1 MVQKALWAVALLAVF
16 APVSAQ
22 DEKPA
27 VQDGVK
33 SGEAKTSFLDEE
45 FPFEGEV
52 TAERLNVRLFPKPD
66 AATSIVAT
74 VLGQGEKLTVVA
86 QKDDFFQ
93 ILPPRG
99 TSVWVWA
106 RNVKKETDDAGTVI
120 GNDVPVRL
128 DSRANADQLGTMK
141 EGAKVKILR
150 EHLGWF
156 QIFPPDTVKYFV
168 AKKYVKYLGKATA
181 AVTPSDKQVPKALPD
196 AEAQSKLAEAEAL
209 ATEQNEFITAKEL
222 DKLNFAKV
230 AEAFEAAAALAKSD
244 ELKKQAEARAKTY
257 RQLEAHWALVQ
268 KNLQLTEEK
277 LRLLRQE
284 IENKNKPEEKKWE
297 FTGHVDTVGRMFNR
311 PGTHKL
317 VSGGKIVCFLRAKD
331 DSEEIRQQMNGLWDR
346 YVGVRGTVQKLTD
359 SWDGYSVVIVEAIEE
374 VVKK

>member
-1 MVQKALWAVALLAVF
+1 MVQKALWAVALLGVI

-74 VLGQGEKLTVVA
+74 VLGQGEKLTAVA
-86 QKDDFFQ
+86 QKDEFFQ
-93 ILPPRG
+93 ILPPKG

-106 RNVKKETDDAGTVI
+106 RHVKKDADDAGTVI
-120 GNDVPVRL
+120 GIDVPVRL

-181 AVTPSDKQVPKALPD
+181 AVTPSDRQVPKALPD
-196 AEAQSKLAEAEAL
+196 AEAQAKWKEAEELVA
-209 ATEQNEFITAKEL
+209 EQNALIAAKDIEKL
-222 DKLNFAKV
+222 DFVKV
-230 AEAFEAAAALAKSD
+230 AEAFEAVASLARSD
-244 ELKKQAEARAKTY
+244 DLRKQAESEAKYYRKMAAVYAGIQKSMADARSKI
-257 RQLEAHWALVQ
+257 EA
-268 KNLQLTEEK
+268 
-277 LRLLRQE
+277 
-284 IENKNKPEEKKWE
+284 IEAQIRDRNKPEEKKWE

-331 DSEEIRQQMNGLWDR
+331 DSEEIRLQMNGFYDR